1 MTSSSSIVGAAI
13 QASSHYLDRDRTV
26 DKACDLIVDAG
37 KQGVDFM
44 VFPEGFV
51 PGHPLWFHF
60 HPATGPTARELS
72 LQLAKNSVSIPGP
85 ETDRLCAA
93 ARQARANVVI
103 GVCERSPTSGG
114 TLFNSQLFID
124 RDGNIIG
131 VHRKLTPT
139 RAERLVHHGGGGS
152 GLVVPT
158 FDFGPASGLICG
170 ENTNPLAMFSLLAR
184 GTLVHAMSWPDIGGK
199 GRLDRG
205 DRALLAGRAFAFT
218 AKAYVINAV
227 GVLSDEARRLLAFT
241 PEDEEF
247 LAQKHITGGSS
258 IIGPAGEIIAGP
270 VDHEEQIVLA
280 ELDLDRCAEE
290 KLAHDFAGHYNRS
303 DIFTLHVRMDE
314 EPLYVEHGS
323 SSDVLHLLS
332 GRTAGGASSV
342 GAGIGAPAELPSG
355 SPAVRADAP
364 TPTPLPTGPDEGRT
378 PR

>member
-1 MTSSSSIVGAAI
+1 MADGASIVGAAI

-26 DKACDLIVDAG
+26 AKACGLIREAG
-37 KQGVDFM
+37 REGVDFM
-44 VFPEGFV
+44 VFPEGYV

-60 HPATGPTARELS
+60 HPATGASSRELS
-72 LQLAKNSVSIPGP
+72 LRLAKNAVSVPGP
-85 ETDRLCAA
+85 ETDLLRAA
-93 ARQARANVVI
+93 AREARANVVVGI
-103 GVCERSPTSGG
+103 CERSPTSGG
-114 TLFNSQLFID
+114 TLYNSQLFID
-124 RDGNIIG
+124 REGEIVG

-152 GLVVPT
+152 GLIVPRL
-158 FDFGPASGLICG
+158 DFGPASGLICG

-218 AKAYVINAV
+218 AKSYVINAV

-241 PEDEEF
+241 EEDEAF
-247 LAQKHITGGSS
+247 LAQPQITGGSS

-270 VDHEEQIVLA
+270 VDHEERIVAA

-303 DIFTLHVRMDE
+303 DIFTLHVRMDD
-314 EPLYVEHGS
+314 EPLYVEHGTPA
-323 SSDVLHLLS
+323 DVL
-332 GRTAGGASSV
+332 RM
-342 GAGIGAPAELPSG
+342 LPG
-355 SPAVRADAP
+355 EVERRPAVGSSGAAAP
-364 TPTPLPTGPDEGRT
+364 SVTPGPKAALHEQDGAAVALEEDHRI
-378 PR
+378 R

>member
-1 MTSSSSIVGAAI
+1 MGGASSIVGAAI
-13 QASSHYLDRDRTV
+13 QASSFYLDRDRTIE
-26 DKACDLIVDAG
+26 KACDLIIEAG
-37 KQGVDFM
+37 RQGVDFM

-60 HPATGPTARELS
+60 HPATGASARELS
-72 LQLAKNSVSIPGP
+72 LRLAKNSVSIPGP

-124 RDGNIIG
+124 RDGNIVG

-152 GLVVPT
+152 GLIVPT
-158 FDFGPASGLICG
+158 LDFGPASGLICG

-218 AKAYVINAV
+218 AKSYVINAV
-227 GVLSDEARRLLAFT
+227 GVLSDEARRILAFT

-247 LAQKHITGGSS
+247 LAQPQITGGSS
-258 IIGPAGEIIAGP
+258 IIGPAGEIMVGP
-270 VDHEEQIVLA
+270 VGHEEQIVVA

-314 EPLYVEHGS
+314 EPLYVEHGAPT
-323 SSDVLHLLS
+323 DVLRLRSAPSATSDPSIGSGPGIREELLP
-332 GRTAGGASSV
+332 GAMQV
-342 GAGIGAPAELPSG
+342 PGVAEAHGVEQRLLEPS
-355 SPAVRADAP
+355 
-364 TPTPLPTGPDEGRT
+364 
-378 PR
+378 